1 MYQWQGRALLPF
13 RGEKIGAQCYGD
25 SGKGPEVGG
34 DKEPEALPGM
44 EDTTDLDK

>member
-1 MYQWQGRALLPF
+1 METVVRLL
-13 RGEKIGAQCYGD
+13 RWGW
-25 SGKGPEVGG
+25 G